1 MSLNQLI
8 RIQRAVK
15 RARIEFL
22 RQTES
27 HIKTILT
34 NYQQAQDDIEQQLLK
49 RMDQPINSFTT
60 QRLQELDLHI
70 QRRIETLAPRRDN
83 QILYALETAQ
93 ESGFDTQMLQ
103 RRIMNRPALGIDWN
117 SFTPRGVEYYQSY
130 ALQLCKTYDQELVTA
145 IQTQLRL
152 GLIEQKSWNQIITDI
167 RRNAFGFKKYQRIDR
182 KDRGATWKIKRMV
195 RTETARMRSMAE
207 EEVIRADTDIIGVSF
222 YWGQGPCPN
231 NSCPPLVGDYY
242 KDGSGMGWPPP
253 SLPIHPNCYSKDTEI
268 LTKCGFKKFSD
279 ITYSD
284 EVATLNPENL
294 NIEYYKPSNI
304 IKYHYKGDLYYFRN
318 RRLDLMVTPN
328 HRLWVADLLRFNFK
342 LVEAKDTKQVFR
354 MARSSCWQGKD
365 NMDYPCK
372 GEITLEDFVFLL
384 GLYIAEG
391 CMKDGEETKQR
402 IQIAAVV
409 KKERIKQFL
418 IKMPFV
424 VAELGDRFIFSNK
437 ELCEYFKELGL
448 APNKHIPVDVKQLS
462 AKYLKILLDGIAL
475 GDGNIE
481 KPTKINGY
489 NRIQRRRFYT
499 CSKQLADDIQELLMK
514 IGKVGSVRVRDR
526 RRKVWIK
533 DHWATRKQLS
543 YEIAEMNKSNYAQV
557 LKNKHLALMPYD
569 DMVYCC
575 EVPNH
580 IIYVRRNGK
589 VVWSGNCMCYT
600 TNIYPEIKDYVARL
614 KEAEYAL

>member
-34 NYQQAQDDIEQQLLK
+34 NYQQAQDDIEQQLLR

-93 ESGFDTQMLQ
+93 ESGFNTQMLQ
-103 RRIMNRPALGIDWN
+103 RRIMNLPTLGIDWN

-207 EEVIRADTDIIGVSF
+207 EEVIRADPDIIGVSF

-253 SLPIHPNCYSKDTEI
+253 SLPRHP
-268 LTKCGFKKFSD
+268 
-279 ITYSD
+279 
-284 EVATLNPENL
+284 
-294 NIEYYKPSNI
+294 
-304 IKYHYKGDLYYFRN
+304 
-318 RRLDLMVTPN
+318 
-328 HRLWVADLLRFNFK
+328 
-342 LVEAKDTKQVFR
+342 
-354 MARSSCWQGKD
+354 
-365 NMDYPCK
+365 
-372 GEITLEDFVFLL
+372 
-384 GLYIAEG
+384 
-391 CMKDGEETKQR
+391 
-402 IQIAAVV
+402 
-409 KKERIKQFL
+409 
-418 IKMPFV
+418 
-424 VAELGDRFIFSNK
+424 
-437 ELCEYFKELGL
+437 
-448 APNKHIPVDVKQLS
+448 
-462 AKYLKILLDGIAL
+462 
-475 GDGNIE
+475 
-481 KPTKINGY
+481 
-489 NRIQRRRFYT
+489 
-499 CSKQLADDIQELLMK
+499 
-514 IGKVGSVRVRDR
+514 
-526 RRKVWIK
+526 
-533 DHWATRKQLS
+533 
-543 YEIAEMNKSNYAQV
+543 
-557 LKNKHLALMPYD
+557 
-569 DMVYCC
+569 
-575 EVPNH
+575 
-580 IIYVRRNGK
+580 
-589 VVWSGNCMCYT
+589 NCMCYT

>member
-22 RQTES
+22 RQTET
-27 HIKTILT
+27 HIKTVLT

-83 QILYALETAQ
+83 QMLYALETAQ

-207 EEVIRADTDIIGVSF
+207 EEVIRADPDIIGVSF
-222 YWGQGPCPN
+222 YFGGGPCPHN
-231 NSCPPLVGDYY
+231 ECPPLVGDYY

-253 SLPIHPNCYSKDTEI
+253 SLPRHP
-268 LTKCGFKKFSD
+268 
-279 ITYSD
+279 
-284 EVATLNPENL
+284 
-294 NIEYYKPSNI
+294 
-304 IKYHYKGDLYYFRN
+304 
-318 RRLDLMVTPN
+318 
-328 HRLWVADLLRFNFK
+328 
-342 LVEAKDTKQVFR
+342 
-354 MARSSCWQGKD
+354 
-365 NMDYPCK
+365 
-372 GEITLEDFVFLL
+372 
-384 GLYIAEG
+384 
-391 CMKDGEETKQR
+391 
-402 IQIAAVV
+402 
-409 KKERIKQFL
+409 
-418 IKMPFV
+418 
-424 VAELGDRFIFSNK
+424 
-437 ELCEYFKELGL
+437 
-448 APNKHIPVDVKQLS
+448 
-462 AKYLKILLDGIAL
+462 
-475 GDGNIE
+475 
-481 KPTKINGY
+481 
-489 NRIQRRRFYT
+489 
-499 CSKQLADDIQELLMK
+499 
-514 IGKVGSVRVRDR
+514 
-526 RRKVWIK
+526 
-533 DHWATRKQLS
+533 
-543 YEIAEMNKSNYAQV
+543 
-557 LKNKHLALMPYD
+557 
-569 DMVYCC
+569 
-575 EVPNH
+575 
-580 IIYVRRNGK
+580 
-589 VVWSGNCMCYT
+589 NCMCYT